1 MPIDVTN
8 RRKTR
13 ELEESLSQ
21 IKERW
26 KKELAEIRNDILEIK
41 KQQEKIGKELEKL
54 ERRMSND

>member
-1 MPIDVTN
+1 MSIDVTS

-21 IKERW
+21 IKERG
-26 KKELAEIRNDILEIK
+26 KKALAEIRNDILEIK
-41 KQQEKIGKELEKL
+41 KQQEEIGKGLEEL